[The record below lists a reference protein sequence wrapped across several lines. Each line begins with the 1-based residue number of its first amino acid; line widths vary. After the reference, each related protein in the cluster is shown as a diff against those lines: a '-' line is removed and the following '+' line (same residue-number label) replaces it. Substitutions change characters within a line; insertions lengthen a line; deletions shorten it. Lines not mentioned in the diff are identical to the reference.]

1 MSAEWSALELTAPER
16 TALDLAG
23 LQTALAV
30 ATRELTE
37 HARDGRELGSSLR
50 RVRDQVGRSAQQQ
63 SAHRSQQQTL
73 QAELARVGAQM
84 VLEASALQAKHA
96 EGARPDELST
106 VLERTHADALLKL
119 VTLQDRERE
128 AKSNLVR
135 LQAELPPLKREQER
149 LESSLNSYSRYA
161 EGPGNALRSDHAGIL
176 GSVADLL
183 SVPAEHETA
192 VGAALGRRLEQVV
205 VQTADDARQIIDL
218 LKRSGGRATFLP
230 LDLLRPRPRR
240 DAALLG
246 EPGVLGN
253 LSDLCVS
260 DPPIVGQILLSDTLL
275 LSSLQAATA
284 LTRRHPNRPRLVT
297 AEGELIEPGGALTG
311 GRMRDGGAAVLSD
324 QRRSSE
330 LQDEL
335 AALQQRLAQWMNTL
349 EVVNGDLEKAA
360 TVESAARAARDQTR
374 GRSRETALQL
384 AGLKASHRS
393 LSGQHESLLGRLVG
407 GPQPTSGPG
416 DTPDLETVET
426 QFEEN
431 RAAVELARQRERELS
446 AQLSEGRMLG
456 ALWTAYR
463 SAVVRHQELTA
474 RRAELQE
481 RQQELLPQLQQLTA
495 ETQRHAVA
503 LGVLGSQC
511 LAQAEAKRDQYSA
524 VYGTLIGR
532 QNRTSADLEEGR
544 LTLARREGSVGSAP
558 DGALPAGTACDWQS
572 QLTAAQRELEGLGL
586 VNPAAADELSAE
598 HQRLQDLGSQRMD
611 VEQAVAE
618 LTTHLNAVDRTE
630 QPATGLALERVG
642 RAFAEYSSELL
653 GGLGELETELD
664 GDGRLSG
671 LRLAVQPKG
680 KRTRSL
686 TLLSAGERTMAG
698 LAFLFALG
706 HAPDGAAASL
716 PLAVLDE
723 VDAPLDEANIRRFT
737 RFLSIFAARGS
748 QFLLVTHQK
757 ATMEVA
763 AAIWGVTTDASGIF
777 RVLSIRQVEDDR
789 PVQG

>member
-1 MSAEWSALELTAPER
+1 
-16 TALDLAG
+16 
-23 LQTALAV
+23 
-30 ATRELTE
+30 
-37 HARDGRELGSSLR
+37 
-50 RVRDQVGRSAQQQ
+50 
-63 SAHRSQQQTL
+63 
-73 QAELARVGAQM
+73 
-84 VLEASALQAKHA
+84 
-96 EGARPDELST
+96 
-106 VLERTHADALLKL
+106 
-119 VTLQDRERE
+119 
-128 AKSNLVR
+128 
-135 LQAELPPLKREQER
+135 
-149 LESSLNSYSRYA
+149 
-161 EGPGNALRSDHAGIL
+161 
-176 GSVADLL
+176 
-183 SVPAEHETA
+183 
-192 VGAALGRRLEQVV
+192 
-205 VQTADDARQIIDL
+205 
-218 LKRSGGRATFLP
+218 
-230 LDLLRPRPRR
+230 
-240 DAALLG
+240 
-246 EPGVLGN
+246 
-253 LSDLCVS
+253 
-260 DPPIVGQILLSDTLL
+260 
-275 LSSLQAATA
+275 
-284 LTRRHPNRPRLVT
+284 
-297 AEGELIEPGGALTG
+297 
-311 GRMRDGGAAVLSD
+311 
-324 QRRSSE
+324 
-330 LQDEL
+330 
-335 AALQQRLAQWMNTL
+335 
-349 EVVNGDLEKAA
+349 
-360 TVESAARAARDQTR
+360 
-374 GRSRETALQL
+374 
-384 AGLKASHRS
+384 
-393 LSGQHESLLGRLVG
+393 
-407 GPQPTSGPG
+407 
-416 DTPDLETVET
+416 
-426 QFEEN
+426 
-431 RAAVELARQRERELS
+431 
-446 AQLSEGRMLG
+446 MLG

-474 RRAELQE
+474 RRSELQE

-503 LGVLGSQC
+503 LGVLGPQC

-532 QNRTSADLEEGR
+532 QNWTSADLEEGR
-544 LTLARREGSVGSAP
+544 LTFARREGSVGSAP
-558 DGALPAGTACDWQS
+558 DGALPAGTARDWQS
-572 QLTAAQRELEGLGL
+572 QLTAAQRELERLGL
-586 VNPAAADELSAE
+586 VNPAAANELSAE

-618 LTTHLNAVDRTE
+618 LTTHLDAVDRTE
-630 QPATGLALERVG
+630 QQATGLALERVG

-706 HAPDGAAASL
+706 HAPDGAAAGL